1 MLILNNKYFIL
12 LLPFLSFVLIAL
24 QFYILQFIS
33 KNRLNN
39 FAISCISVSIVNFFY
54 IYENILLISI
64 FHIIF
69 ITLTSIMNIYIF
81 LNLIQLPVSSIQI
94 NILRII
100 NKKKITQIQ
109 LQKKYNDHKI
119 FNLRFKR
126 LLESNVFDYKNGKF
140 LIKSK
145 FVTLVLNIFL
155 FLQKITIKK

>member
-39 FAISCISVSIVNFFY
+39 FAISCISVSIINFFY
-54 IYENILLISI
+54 IFESILLIPI

>member
-1 MLILNNKYFIL
+1 MLILNNKYFLL

-33 KNRLNN
+33 KNKLNN
-39 FAISCISVSIVNFFY
+39 FVISCISVSIINFFY

-69 ITLTSIMNIYIF
+69 ITITSIMNIYIF

-119 FNLRFKR
+119 FNLRFER

-145 FVTLVLNIFL
+145 FVILVLNIFL

>member
-1 MLILNNKYFIL
+1 MLMLNNKYFIL

-24 QFYILQFIS
+24 QFYILQFVS

-39 FAISCISVSIVNFFY
+39 FVISCISVSILNFFY
-54 IYENILLISI
+54 IYENILLIPI

-69 ITLTSIMNIYIF
+69 IMLTSIMNIYIF

-126 LLESNVFDYKNGKF
+126 LLESNVFDYKNDKF

-145 FVTLVLNIFL
+145 FVLLVLNIFL
-155 FLQKITIKK
+155 FLQKVTIKK

>member
-1 MLILNNKYFIL
+1 MLILNNKYFLL

-39 FAISCISVSIVNFFY
+39 FVISCISVSIINFFY

-69 ITLTSIMNIYIF
+69 ITITSIMNIYIF

-119 FNLRFKR
+119 FNLRFER

-145 FVTLVLNIFL
+145 FVILVLNIFL

>member
-1 MLILNNKYFIL
+1 MLILNNKYFLL

-39 FAISCISVSIVNFFY
+39 FVISCISVSIINFFY
-54 IYENILLISI
+54 IYKNIFLNSI

-69 ITLTSIMNIYIF
+69 ITITSIMNIYIF

-119 FNLRFKR
+119 FNLRFER

-145 FVTLVLNIFL
+145 FVILVLNIFL